1 MAHEPGHLVD
11 PPDTTPAGG
20 ENIQIGYAPGTGPT
34 IVNNMSTTTQTTA
47 PTGFAAM
54 DPTVQLG
61 VAEGAASGLGGILQ
75 YAMQAR
81 EAKKNLR
88 QSRQQYKLDMA
99 GLRTADTS
107 NAFARVRNPYRNL
120 TVAQRSAEFQANR
133 SQQALVDSMSQLR
146 SGVGSSGVA
155 ALAQAM
161 ANQQTQNMAQ
171 IAGSIEQQEAAN
183 TRLTAQGA
191 MQAQL
196 ARAQGQQFSQ
206 QMEAEKRSVLM
217 DYAAKE
223 RQSAEQRMAQLNAGL
238 ASGIGSLASSAL
250 TTGLGGAFK

>member
-1 MAHEPGHLVD
+1 
-11 PPDTTPAGG
+11 
-20 ENIQIGYAPGTGPT
+20 
-34 IVNNMSTTTQTTA
+34 
-47 PTGFAAM
+47 M

-61 VAEGAASGLGGILQ
+61 VLEGATSGLGGILQ

-120 TVAQRSAEFQANR
+120 TVAQRSADFQANR

-146 SGVGSSGVA
+146 GGVGSSGVA

-161 ANQQTQNMAQ
+161 ANQQTQNMAR

-206 QMEAEKRSVLM
+206 QLEAEKRSVLM

-223 RQSAEQRMAQLNAGL
+223 RQSAEQRMAQLTGGL

-250 TTGLGGAFK
+250 TAGLGGAFK

>member
-1 MAHEPGHLVD
+1 MAGHDYRSMYGPSVGNTAL
-11 PPDTTPAGG
+11 
-20 ENIQIGYAPGTGPT
+20 ENQAKAAQA
-34 IVNNMSTTTQTTA
+34 TQTTA

-54 DPTVQLG
+54 EPEVQLG
-61 VAEGAASGLGGILQ
+61 VAESAASGLGGILQ

-120 TVAQRSAEFQANR
+120 TVAQRSADFQANR

-171 IAGSIEQQEAAN
+171 KTENIEQKKAPD
-183 TRLTAQGA
+183 TKLTAKSA
-191 MQAQL
+191 MQDQ
-196 ARAQGQQFSQ
+196 
-206 QMEAEKRSVLM
+206 
-217 DYAAKE
+217 
-223 RQSAEQRMAQLNAGL
+223 
-238 ASGIGSLASSAL
+238 
-250 TTGLGGAFK
+250 